1 MLTSDVMA
9 VLTGRRVQSV
19 GEAAKPAS
27 KPPVKEVQVVQVAAK
42 PSDTQIEIGPG
53 LAIVRDNAGFPVSS
67 MDTQPASRPQ
77 KTDEDLHASLMSTLL
92 KPAAEV
98 ADVGNVGRADKSTKA
113 NKANQPNRTKTEN
126 PEKTEGSQRQP
137 GSQTNTPPASSVSQ
151 SPSAE
156 NHREV
161 MPVQKGREVQAQE
174 LVFAG
179 AAGCSYGNAANA
191 GCTCDEPMTV
201 VEMQADQT
209 VENTGV
215 DAASPEEP
223 PHGFIPGE
231 EKHVEAEKDSEDNMR
246 ALYGDAALPEV
257 PFLKQPVIREETY
270 ATREEAVKNQK
281 RKDTLIARSEQNLVG
296 VLANGE
302 VTIVDTNKTMTQTT
316 VIEKNHVD
324 KNCENQKSSVE
335 REVDGMSPA
344 KRLREEIVDGMLA
357 GVSPLFPTGLL
368 SLTETERR
376 ADAAGTFARASSLGL
391 TPEKVKALA
400 IGFQPGDWKIAF
412 EDQQDR
418 VLIILKHK

>member
-1 MLTSDVMA
+1 
-9 VLTGRRVQSV
+9 
-19 GEAAKPAS
+19 
-27 KPPVKEVQVVQVAAK
+27 
-42 PSDTQIEIGPG
+42 
-53 LAIVRDNAGFPVSS
+53 
-67 MDTQPASRPQ
+67 
-77 KTDEDLHASLMSTLL
+77 
-92 KPAAEV
+92 
-98 ADVGNVGRADKSTKA
+98 
-113 NKANQPNRTKTEN
+113 
-126 PEKTEGSQRQP
+126 
-137 GSQTNTPPASSVSQ
+137 
-151 SPSAE
+151 
-156 NHREV
+156 

-179 AAGCSYGNAANA
+179 AAGCSYGNVANA

>member
-1 MLTSDVMA
+1 
-9 VLTGRRVQSV
+9 
-19 GEAAKPAS
+19 
-27 KPPVKEVQVVQVAAK
+27 
-42 PSDTQIEIGPG
+42 
-53 LAIVRDNAGFPVSS
+53 
-67 MDTQPASRPQ
+67 
-77 KTDEDLHASLMSTLL
+77 
-92 KPAAEV
+92 
-98 ADVGNVGRADKSTKA
+98 
-113 NKANQPNRTKTEN
+113 
-126 PEKTEGSQRQP
+126 
-137 GSQTNTPPASSVSQ
+137 
-151 SPSAE
+151 
-156 NHREV
+156 

-231 EKHVEAEKDSEDNMR
+231 EKHVEAERDSEDNMR
-246 ALYGDAALPEV
+246 ALYGDAALSEV
-257 PFLKQPVIREETY
+257 PYLKQTVVREETY
-270 ATREEAVKNQK
+270 ATREEAIKNQR
-281 RKDTLIARSEQNLVG
+281 RKETLIARSEQSLVG
-296 VLANGE
+296 VLTNGE
-302 VTIVDTNKTMTQTT
+302 VKVVDTNKTMAPTAA
-316 VIEKNHVD
+316 IEKNHVD
-324 KNCENQKSSVE
+324 KTCENQAPSVE
-335 REVDGMSPA
+335 RKVEGMPPA

-368 SLTETERR
+368 SVTETERR
-376 ADAAGTFARASSLGL
+376 ADAAGTFARAAALGL
-391 TPEKVKALA
+391 APEKVRALA

>member
-1 MLTSDVMA
+1 
-9 VLTGRRVQSV
+9 
-19 GEAAKPAS
+19 
-27 KPPVKEVQVVQVAAK
+27 
-42 PSDTQIEIGPG
+42 
-53 LAIVRDNAGFPVSS
+53 
-67 MDTQPASRPQ
+67 
-77 KTDEDLHASLMSTLL
+77 
-92 KPAAEV
+92 
-98 ADVGNVGRADKSTKA
+98 
-113 NKANQPNRTKTEN
+113 
-126 PEKTEGSQRQP
+126 
-137 GSQTNTPPASSVSQ
+137 
-151 SPSAE
+151 
-156 NHREV
+156 

-191 GCTCDEPMTV
+191 GGTCDEPMTV
-201 VEMQADQT
+201 VEMQGDQT

>member
-1 MLTSDVMA
+1 MLLTGSQIVIECLKEQGVDTVFGYPGGTILNVYDELYKHSDEIHHILTSHEQGAAHAADGYA
-9 VLTGRRVQSV
+9 RATGKV
-19 GEAAKPAS
+19 GVCLATS
-27 KPPVKEVQVVQVAAK
+27 
-42 PSDTQIEIGPG
+42 GPG
-53 LAIVRDNAGFPVSS
+53 ATNLVTGIATAYMDSIPMVAITANV
-67 MDTQPASRPQ
+67 
-77 KTDEDLHASLMSTLL
+77 TLPML
-92 KPAAEV
+92 GK
-98 ADVGNVGRADKSTKA
+98 DSF
-113 NKANQPNRTKTEN
+113 
-126 PEKTEGSQRQP
+126 
-137 GSQTNTPPASSVSQ
+137 
-151 SPSAE
+151 
-156 NHREV
+156 
-161 MPVQKGREVQAQE
+161 QE

-179 AAGCSYGNAANA
+179 AAGYCDGNVANAANA
-191 GCTCDEPMTV
+191 GCSCDEPMTV
-201 VEMQADQT
+201 VEMQAGQT
-209 VENTGV
+209 VEITGV
-215 DAASPEEP
+215 DAANPEEP

-302 VTIVDTNKTMTQTT
+302 VTIVDTNKTMTQTS